1 MATSKLF
8 FKELNV
14 IIAEKKAMYET
25 YLNKLLYPGQPEMQI
40 VLAAAYRE
48 FILREAGDNAV
59 DQVLVDTATGS
70 SLDYL
75 AARVGVVRL
84 DAAPA
89 EVKLTLNFNPGHGGV
104 TLPAGTRI
112 GTTDGKIL
120 FAIDQAVSVAPS
132 VLIVPNVNA
141 TATTDG
147 VTGNGYALGTV
158 SVIVDPYPF
167 FVSATNTTVTAAG
180 AEVETDENLRVRIK
194 LAPNQSSTAGSVA
207 AYKFHT
213 RSANPSIIDVAV
225 TTPEGGAVNVY
236 PLVEGGIVT
245 PQAIIDA
252 VTAILSADTTR
263 PLTDTVTVLSP
274 TRITY
279 TLTVN
284 IILKYGVVQSTTVDK
299 VTAAISNYCLAK
311 ANQLGQDVTVS
322 QLIAAA
328 MNPDV
333 HSLNFGS
340 FTDLIVNPISFP
352 VCTQITVGTVT
363 YENPNA

>member
-14 IIAEKKAMYET
+14 IIAEKKALYES
-25 YLNKLLYPGQPEMQI
+25 YLNKPLYPGQPEMQV
-40 VLAAAYRE
+40 VLAASYRE
-48 FILREAGDNAV
+48 FLLRETGDNAV

-89 EVKLTLNFNPGHGGV
+89 ETKLTLNFNPGHGGV
-104 TLPAGTRI
+104 TIPAGTRVS
-112 GTTDGKIL
+112 TTDGKIN
-120 FAIDQAVSVAPS
+120 FAIDLPISVAPG

-147 VTGNGYALGTV
+147 SVGNGYALGTI
-158 SVIVDPYPF
+158 SVIIDPYPF
-167 FVSATNTTVTAAG
+167 FVSATNTTVSAAG

-207 AYKFHT
+207 SYKYHT

-225 TTPEGGAVNVY
+225 TTPVAGSINVY
-236 PLVEGGIVT
+236 PLVQGGVVT

-252 VTAILSADTTR
+252 VTAILSADTVR

-274 TRITY
+274 TRVTY

-284 IILKYGVVQSTTVDK
+284 ITLKYGAVQSTTVDK
-299 VTAAISNYCLAK
+299 VTAAISAYCIGK
-311 ANQLGQDVTVS
+311 ANQLGQDVTES
-322 QLIAAA
+322 QLMAAA

-333 HSLNFGS
+333 HSMNFGS